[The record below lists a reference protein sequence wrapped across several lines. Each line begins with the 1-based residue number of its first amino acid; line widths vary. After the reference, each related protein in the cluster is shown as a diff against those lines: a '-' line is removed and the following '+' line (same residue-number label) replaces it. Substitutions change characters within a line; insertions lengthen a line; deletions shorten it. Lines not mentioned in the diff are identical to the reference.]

1 MLLGPSATLLCLF
14 TGGCVRLAPQSHSQ
28 TDSGSSSLSLFIID
42 QGDGCLP
49 RGLRCGNFF
58 FSSPLLLLVLSFSPS
73 LPPFSFSFCF
83 SLSLFAQHLNA
94 LVQTLFSPAG
104 RAVPY
109 AHPVKAAVVMDTGKH
124 QKIKQSLE
132 CARSSVTLYQKTFF
146 SPSLTPHLSSV
157 STRRNTCECIALFIF
172 YFIFFYLFLLGFWE
186 A

>member
-14 TGGCVRLAPQSHSQ
+14 TGGSASLAPQSHSQ
-28 TDSGSSSLSLFIID
+28 TDSSSSSLSLFIID

-58 FSSPLLLLVLSFSPS
+58 FFFSLPSSPSRSLSLSPHSPS
-73 LPPFSFSFCF
+73 LSLFP
-83 SLSLFAQHLNA
+83 LSLFAQHLNA

-124 QKIKQSLE
+124 QKIKQPLE
-132 CARSSVTLYQKTFF
+132 CARSSVTLYLKRFF
-146 SPSLTPHLSSV
+146 FFFFLTHSIPWLCLHLKKH
-157 STRRNTCECIALFIF
+157 L
-172 YFIFFYLFLLGFWE
+172 
-186 A
+186 

>member
-14 TGGCVRLAPQSHSQ
+14 TGGSKSLAPQSHSQ

-58 FSSPLLLLVLSFSPS
+58 SPPSPPFPLVLSFP
-73 LPPFSFSFCF
+73 LPYSFSFSF

-124 QKIKQSLE
+124 QKIKQPLG
-132 CARSSVTLYQKTFF
+132 CARSSVTLYLKTFF
-146 SPSLTPHLSSV
+146 SLTYSSPRLRLHLKKH
-157 STRRNTCECIALFIF
+157 L
-172 YFIFFYLFLLGFWE
+172 
-186 A
+186 